1 MSFSEARNEAT
12 RLQQEK
18 FEAMVLD
25 ALRRTAG
32 VRMRVM
38 EFRKYIVEPMREA
51 QIKETL
57 KRLIEKGLIEMT
69 SEQRDPRGNGYKI
82 L

>member
-1 MSFSEARNEAT
+1 MNFSEARNEAT

>member
-1 MSFSEARNEAT
+1 MTSNARIEAT

-18 FEAMVLD
+18 FEGLVLE
-25 ALRRTAG
+25 ALRRTG
-32 VRMRVM
+32 GLRMRVM

-69 SEQRDPRGNGYKI
+69 TEQRDPRGNGYRI

>member
-1 MSFSEARNEAT
+1 MIIDKRTEAT
-12 RLQQEK
+12 RLQQAR
-18 FEAMVLD
+18 FEDLVID

-32 VRMRVM
+32 IRMRVM
-38 EFRKYIVEPMREA
+38 EFRKYITEPMREA

-57 KRLIEKGLIEMT
+57 KRLIAKGLIEMT
-69 SEQRDPRGNGYKI
+69 TEQRDPRGNGYRI